1 MSLAAKQIVVTGG
14 TDGIGKVTAREL
26 ARQGATVTI
35 VGRNA
40 AKGDSVI
47 RELRGL
53 TGNQAIHFV
62 QADLSLRKG
71 VNTAAAQL
79 KERLGPIE
87 VLVNNAGAR
96 FQTRGVTA
104 DGIEQTLALNHLGY
118 FSLTAMV
125 MDLLRAAGEARIVN
139 VASAAHVGAKLDLQ
153 DLQNEKT
160 YSGWRAYGQSKLANI
175 YFTYELARRLEGS
188 TITVNCLHPGFV
200 ASAFGNNNGGLL
212 RLLFGFA
219 KSIAAISEE
228 DGARTSIYLASS
240 PEVAEVSGQYFDKS
254 KAVRSSAVSYDEDIA
269 KHLWE
274 RTESLCS
281 LSFK

>member
-1 MSLAAKQIVVTGG
+1 MSLTGKQIVVTGG

-26 ARQGATVTI
+26 ARKGATVTI

-71 VNTAAAQL
+71 VNAAASQL
-79 KERLGPIE
+79 KERMGQID
-87 VLVNNAGAR
+87 VLVNNAGAM

-125 MDLLRAAGEARIVN
+125 MDLLRAAGEARIVS

-175 YFTYELARRLEGS
+175 YFTYELARRLEG
-188 TITVNCLHPGFV
+188 TKITANCLHPGFV
-200 ASAFGNNNGGLL
+200 ASAFGNNNGGLM
-212 RLLFGFA
+212 RMLFGLA
-219 KSIAAISEE
+219 KNLAAISED
-228 DGARTSIYLASS
+228 DGARTSIHLASS
-240 PEVAEVSGQYFDKS
+240 PEVADVSGKYFDKS
-254 KAVRSSAVSYDEDIA
+254 RVVSSSPVSYDTDIA